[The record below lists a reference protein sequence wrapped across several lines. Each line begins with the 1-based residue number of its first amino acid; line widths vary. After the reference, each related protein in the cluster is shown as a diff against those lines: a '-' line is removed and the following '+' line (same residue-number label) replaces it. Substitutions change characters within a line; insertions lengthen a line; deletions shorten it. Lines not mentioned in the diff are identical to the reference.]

1 MKSSLSPGVQRLLDE
16 KVSSGRYS
24 SADEVVKR
32 GLALIEK
39 EEACE
44 PPAPAARTGLAEIFS
59 SVAAEVP
66 DSEWEKVPPDL
77 AKDPDRYLYGA
88 QKAS

>member
-1 MKSSLSPGVQRLLDE
+1 
-16 KVSSGRYS
+16 
-24 SADEVVKR
+24 
-32 GLALIEK
+32 
-39 EEACE
+39 
-44 PPAPAARTGLAEIFS
+44 
-59 SVAAEVP
+59 VP